1 MAKTNEQKYAE
12 ANGCIELD
20 APGAT
25 RRIAVSFEL
34 FVAYNEDINRVRN
47 ANARDQDHG
56 TVSADALLLAA
67 PPLHRQITGTLSEMT
82 CSASLSCAPTLS
94 EKY

>member
-25 RRIAVSFEL
+25 RRIAGEL
-34 FVAYNEDINRVRN
+34 R
-47 ANARDQDHG
+47 
-56 TVSADALLLAA
+56 ALRCVQRRYQ
-67 PPLHRQITGTLSEMT
+67 PGSKCKCTRPRPMER
-82 CSASLSCAPTLS
+82 
-94 EKY
+94 